1 MKKKT
6 MQKIIPFLQASP
18 SALGQMIDRLTPQ
31 ELGETRNLLKIRLQE
46 MQLEFTEIEEK
57 IEKYSQASKEY
68 LLGVARERITKVE
81 NVVKIFD
88 TVFTARK
95 EQKVL

>member
-1 MKKKT
+1 MKKKV
-6 MQKIIPFLQASP
+6 MQKIIPFLQANP

-81 NVVKIFD
+81 NVIKMFD